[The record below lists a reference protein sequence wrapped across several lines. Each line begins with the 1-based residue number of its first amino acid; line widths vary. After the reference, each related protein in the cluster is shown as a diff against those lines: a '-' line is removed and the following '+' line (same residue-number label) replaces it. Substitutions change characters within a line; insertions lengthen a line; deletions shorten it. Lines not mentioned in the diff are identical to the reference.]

1 MIDNLQF
8 ITSYIKG
15 LIKNILTDLIRSSWK
30 MTGFNKFE
38 HFGEVSDP
46 KVSSKD
52 IQNELNEQLEL
63 FRVR

>member
-1 MIDNLQF
+1 
-8 ITSYIKG
+8 
-15 LIKNILTDLIRSSWK
+15 

-63 FRVR
+63 FCVR